1 MDADAKSRG
10 VLRVVLLSRDPS
22 PGTELPSSEPALQ
35 LVPVRSAYEAAAEI
49 LAAPTLALVIDLGAM
64 PRRHLRLIQVAR
76 QMEVEMLAF
85 GRLLPDL
92 STEDI
97 SGVRLISR
105 RDLSEALHR
114 LAAPAKASAAP
125 EVPPP
130 PERPAVP
137 AEKTAPPAPIEAL
150 EEFLEQS
157 ELAPAEAVRL
167 TPAKQPADRPAKQ
180 PADRPPKQPPDR
192 AGKKPAERP
201 GKKPADRPAEGPADA
216 PAAPPETA
224 PPQAVRADDEPAPSA
239 VRTISRPQSPPQS
252 LALDRLLSPEEL
264 AALLEN
270 EP

>member
-22 PGTELPSSEPALQ
+22 PGTELPSSEPAFQ

-180 PADRPPKQPPDR
+180 PADRPAKQPAERP
-192 AGKKPAERP
+192 AKQPAERP